1 MSLETTMHNALN
13 EQLSREY
20 IAHFLYRAIAMD
32 LYEKGYDGFAAW
44 METHASEEYGHA
56 ERIITYLKD
65 KNVRVVLPELP
76 KPKESWDSVR
86 DAVAAALA
94 HEQKLTADIHKLHKL
109 AEDTGDLA
117 TVSMLDWFV
126 AEQVEEEH
134 IVTRLLKRIDL
145 TRNSDIGLM
154 VLDAQLGGG
163 TSEASSGAG
172 E

>member
-1 MSLETTMHNALN
+1 MALSNTMHEALN
-13 EQLSREY
+13 DQLSREY

-56 ERIITYLKD
+56 ERIIGYLKD
-65 KNVRVVLPELP
+65 KNARVVLPELP
-76 KPKESWDSVR
+76 KPKESWGSVR
-86 DAVAAALA
+86 EAVAAALG

-109 AEDTGDLA
+109 AEDEGDLG

-145 TRNSDIGLM
+145 AGNSDIGMM
-154 VLDAQLGGG
+154 VLDGQL
-163 TSEASSGAG
+163 SSSGSESSSEG